1 MTSQTVDNDSST
13 NVDHMARIDATMRTA
28 TSNRIV
34 RFVLAPM
41 LILWVGG
48 AGCLIGCEG
57 MVAVAATVADPHQA
71 RHSGRKP
78 TMVPSGATCSSSG
91 SQSCCARGAVE
102 PKRPVKRSSE
112 SYSALD
118 AISGSSSGMMRDCPL
133 AVEKAIT
140 PKERDGQVVFAP
152 VFAHSI
158 LRPDYLL
165 ERTSPLSKP
174 LRLPNRG
181 HTYLRCCVFLI

>member
-1 MTSQTVDNDSST
+1 
-13 NVDHMARIDATMRTA
+13 MRTA

-34 RFVLAPM
+34 RFVLAPL

-57 MVAVAATVADPHQA
+57 MVAVAATVADAHQA

-78 TMVPSGATCSSSG
+78 TTVPSGATCSSSG
-91 SQSCCARGAVE
+91 SQNCCARGAVE
-102 PKRPVKRSSE
+102 PKPPVKRTSE
-112 SYSALD
+112 SYSALGT
-118 AISGSSSGMMRDCPL
+118 ISGSSSGMMRDCPL
-133 AVEKAIT
+133 AVDKAIT

-152 VFAHSI
+152 VLAPSI
-158 LRPDYLL
+158 LRSDNVL